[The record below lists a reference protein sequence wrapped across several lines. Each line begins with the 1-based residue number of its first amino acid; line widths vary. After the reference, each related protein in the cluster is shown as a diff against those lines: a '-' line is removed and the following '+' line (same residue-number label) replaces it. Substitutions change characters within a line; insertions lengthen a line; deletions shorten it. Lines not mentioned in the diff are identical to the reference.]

1 MYSFSTLQQAG
12 QTRNVTVKHMAPSLA
27 KMVRV
32 QKTKNSE
39 DPAESRTLWMTC
51 DDMSLELEWNSMDFA
66 KQHSEHQ

>member
-39 DPAESRTLWMTC
+39 DPAEKNSMDDVR

>member
-1 MYSFSTLQQAG
+1 
-12 QTRNVTVKHMAPSLA
+12 MAPSLA

-39 DPAESRTLWMTC
+39 DPAEKNSMDDVR